1 MTRTQMIFELTKHEL
16 EWFRDNP
23 DHENLES
30 LTEFFANGGFDNV
43 TAEDLQEVYELK
55 IEGETPCK

>member
-1 MTRTQMIFELTKHEL
+1 MTREEMVLELTKYEL

-23 DHENLES
+23 DQENLES

-43 TAEDLQEVYELK
+43 TAEDLKEVYQIK
-55 IEGETPCK
+55 IEGDKE

>member
-1 MTRTQMIFELTKHEL
+1 MTRTEMVLELTKHEL

-23 DHENLES
+23 DNENLES

-43 TAEDLQEVYELK
+43 TEEELKEVYQIK
-55 IEGETPCK
+55 IEEK

>member
-1 MTRTQMIFELTKHEL
+1 MTRNEMVLELTKHEL

-23 DHENLES
+23 DNENLES

-43 TAEDLQEVYELK
+43 TEEELKEVYQIK
-55 IEGETPCK
+55 IEEK